1 MNSVTVSI
9 VVALLAALA
18 ATILEFKNP
27 SHWNCLARWA
37 LGALSVWMVVL
48 TYRAECALGKLT
60 AELGQ
65 MDKHT
70 ATINIFIDVVCV
82 VVLVWAVFV
91 VVYGT
96 ITYRRERWICGG

>member
-1 MNSVTVSI
+1 LNDVTI
-9 VVALLAALA
+9 RIGVAMFAALA
-18 ATILEFKNP
+18 ATTLEFKNP
-27 SHWNCLARWA
+27 SRWNCLARWA
-37 LGALSVWMVVL
+37 FGALSVWMVVL

-65 MDKHT
+65 MDKHNT
-70 ATINIFIDVVCV
+70 AIHNFTNAVCV
-82 VVLVWAVFV
+82 VVVVWAVFV